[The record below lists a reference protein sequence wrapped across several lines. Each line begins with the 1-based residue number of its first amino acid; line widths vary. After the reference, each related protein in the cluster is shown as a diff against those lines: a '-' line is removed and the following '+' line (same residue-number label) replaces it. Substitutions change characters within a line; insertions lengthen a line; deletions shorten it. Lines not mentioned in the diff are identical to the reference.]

1 MTRKERDRI
10 LNVMEAY
17 YETVF
22 RKEEMILRPYLI
34 RVIQNEKRKCQAEG
48 LWNWIGKIHTRLQ
61 VEETEVIYLKNHES
75 KYKKKELNTV
85 FLTVST
91 FVYPHLWLF
100 KHRQELEVV
109 KGVIVESIES
119 DIPEDL
125 VQIFKVLGDKTR
137 LRIIKL
143 LMQNVCT
150 TQELAQ
156 KLEISE
162 AAVSKHLQ
170 IMWKADLVHKN
181 KKGFFVEYE
190 FKEDMIN
197 YIPYKFYEMITI

>member
-10 LNVMEAY
+10 LNVMEVY

-34 RVIQNEKRKCQAEG
+34 RVIQNEKRKCQTEG
-48 LWNWIGKIHTRLQ
+48 LWNWIGKIHSRLQ
-61 VEETEVIYLKNHES
+61 VEETEVIYLKNHEF

-100 KHRQELEVV
+100 KYRQELEVV

-170 IMWKADLVHKN
+170 IMWKADLVQKN

>member
-61 VEETEVIYLKNHES
+61 VEETEIIYLKNHEF

-125 VQIFKVLGDKTR
+125 VQIFKVLG

>member
-1 MTRKERDRI
+1 MCI
-10 LNVMEAY
+10 LIYGFLSTGREVASAY
-17 YETVF
+17 
-22 RKEEMILRPYLI
+22 INLR
-34 RVIQNEKRKCQAEG
+34 E
-48 LWNWIGKIHTRLQ
+48 LQ
-61 VEETEVIYLKNHES
+61 
-75 KYKKKELNTV
+75 
-85 FLTVST
+85 
-91 FVYPHLWLF
+91 
-100 KHRQELEVV
+100 QELEVV